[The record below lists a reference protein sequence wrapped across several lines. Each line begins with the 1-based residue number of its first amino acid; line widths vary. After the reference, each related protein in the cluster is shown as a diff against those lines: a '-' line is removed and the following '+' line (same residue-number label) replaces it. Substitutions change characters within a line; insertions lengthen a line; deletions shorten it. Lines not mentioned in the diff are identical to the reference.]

1 MKKVF
6 KVTLSGL
13 CVAGLLLT
21 GCSATAE
28 KKSAEV
34 TSKASGYAAHP
45 EGKKFI
51 AEMQKEGFSE
61 EYLTSV
67 LGQARRQESI
77 LKAMSRPAEKRL
89 NWGEYRSIFIQPK
102 RIKQGV
108 KFWEEN
114 RVALERA
121 EKEFGVPAEIIV
133 AIIGVETRYG
143 RITGSYRVID
153 ALTTLGFDYPKRAK
167 FFRGQLKEY
176 LHLVREEK
184 VAFNSLK
191 GSYAGAMGYGQFIP
205 SSFRDFAVDFD
216 GDGQRDIWKNKT
228 DAIGSVANYFAR
240 HHWKTGEEVVSSVV
254 FNSPAQDEW
263 FSKGLKP
270 ELTLAQWQEKGV
282 STQTTLPADS
292 PATLMRLTIKDGEQ
306 YWFGL
311 HNFYVI
317 TRYNHSKLYAMAVYR
332 LSEQIKAAKAASDMK
347 SKVAAK

>member
-6 KVTLSGL
+6 KFTLSGL

-28 KKSAEV
+28 KKKTDV
-34 TSKASGYAAHP
+34 QPTASGYAAHP
-45 EGKKFI
+45 QAQAFI
-51 AEMQKEGFSE
+51 AEMEKEGFSPS
-61 EYLTSV
+61 YVTSV
-67 LGQARRQESI
+67 LSQARRQESI

-102 RIKQGV
+102 RVNQGV
-108 KFWEEN
+108 KFWNEN
-114 RVALERA
+114 RTALERA
-121 EKEFGVPAEIIV
+121 EKEYGVPSEIIV

-153 ALTTLGFDYPKRAK
+153 ALATLGFDYPKRSK
-167 FFRGQLKEY
+167 FFLGQFKEY

-184 VAFNSLK
+184 VEFTSLK

-205 SSFRDFAVDFD
+205 SSFRNFAVDFD

-240 HHWKTGEEVVSSVV
+240 HHWKAGEEVVSSVV
-254 FNSPAQDEW
+254 FNNPAQDEW

-270 ELTLAQWQEKGV
+270 ELTLAQWKEKGV
-282 STQTTLPADS
+282 STQASLPLDS
-292 PATLMRLTIKDGEQ
+292 PATLMRMTIKDGEQ

-317 TRYNHSKLYAMAVYR
+317 TRYNHSRLYAMAVFR
-332 LSEQIKAAKAASDMK
+332 LSEQIKAAKVASDTK
-347 SKVAAK
+347 NKVAAK